1 MILGSSQKKKKK
13 KIIGVFGSTKR
24 GIKNLRGISVRIP
37 NIL

>member
-1 MILGSSQKKKKK
+1 MILGSSQKKKKKK

-37 NIL
+37 NI